1 MRWINEEG
9 LEDNFLSFDETNCLS
24 IRRGTLT
31 SEEREI
37 INRHIDVT
45 VMMLEKLPYPK
56 HLARIPEFAGGHHER
71 MDGKG
76 RPKGLKR
83 HEMSLQAR
91 IMGCAEVFE
100 ALTAKDRPYKKG
112 KTLSESLKIMG
123 TMAEEQHIDQ
133 EVFTLL
139 IDSGV
144 FQDYANSYVD
154 PSQFDEID
162 PSKLRGYLPKEARS
176 NPEKTEVAQAPKL
189 VS

>member
-1 MRWINEEG
+1 
-9 LEDNFLSFDETNCLS
+9 
-24 IRRGTLT
+24 
-31 SEEREI
+31 
-37 INRHIDVT
+37 
-45 VMMLEKLPYPK
+45 
-56 HLARIPEFAGGHHER
+56 
-71 MDGKG
+71 
-76 RPKGLKR
+76 
-83 HEMSLQAR
+83 
-91 IMGCAEVFE
+91 MGCAEVFE

-162 PSKLRGYLPKEARS
+162 PSKLRGYLPKEARN